1 MVLGPLERGK
11 DVVDGAKGEHVQIE
25 RDLCARVA
33 SRQLAPPRAIC
44 EGDLEGDLGPSRAIS
59 PHLAGTEYDPSLSFL
74 SVEMATPPTITG
86 STHHFASE
94 GDLA

>member
-25 RDLCARVA
+25 RHLCARVA
-33 SRQLAPPRAIC
+33 SRQLASPSARAI
-44 EGDLEGDLGPSRAIS
+44 SRAISGHLYIS